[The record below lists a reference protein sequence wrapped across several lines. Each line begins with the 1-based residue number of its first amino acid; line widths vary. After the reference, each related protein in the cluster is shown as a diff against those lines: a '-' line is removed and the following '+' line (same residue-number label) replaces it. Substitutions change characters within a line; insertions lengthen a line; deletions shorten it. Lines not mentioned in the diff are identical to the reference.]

1 MEEKREG
8 FRNKKSIKI
17 VIILSIAL
25 IFLFSR
31 EEFRKKA
38 ANLISSFSKVEKT
51 LKVQKTI
58 PYDFESNS
66 VKVYG
71 DTIVNWDGEKIFA
84 VNTNGEEIWRK
95 NVTFENPIV
104 LLGENYIY
112 MCEGTTGDLYY
123 LDFEG
128 RLLHRY
134 EAKDVI
140 TGIMES
146 GQNLILLFNGAE
158 KEKVNIIDGSGKL
171 AANTLIEGERV
182 TSCCVNEEGSTFS
195 TATMKLDG
203 DEITS
208 KLILY
213 KISGQ
218 KIDSLIF
225 KDQIIVFSK
234 FVSSDKL
241 VALTEKGLY
250 FIKDESILWQKDIN
264 CIKDIYIDTVENR
277 IYLLYGNTME
287 SISFNG
293 RTDKKISLADE
304 YNKIVK
310 FQDNILVVG
319 DENILGLNKGEEML
333 KYKSEE
339 EIEKVS
345 TNEKNIVMFTEEKA
359 KTMSMTNK
367 K

>member
-1 MEEKREG
+1 MKEKREG
-8 FRNKKSIKI
+8 YRNKKSIKI

-31 EEFRKKA
+31 EEFREKA
-38 ANLISSFSKVEKT
+38 ANLISSVGRVEKT
-51 LKVQKTI
+51 FKVEKTI
-58 PYDFESNS
+58 PYDFEGDS
-66 VKVYG
+66 VKAYG
-71 DTIVNWDGEKIFA
+71 DTIVNWDGEKILA
-84 VNTNGEEIWRK
+84 VNTNGEEMWRK

-104 LLGENYIY
+104 LLGGNYIY
-112 MCEGTTGDLYY
+112 MCESTTGDLYY

-134 EAKDVI
+134 EANDVI
-140 TGIMES
+140 TGIVES
-146 GQNLILLFNGAE
+146 GQNLILLFNGVENE
-158 KEKVNIIDGSGKL
+158 KINIIDGSGKL
-171 AANTLIEGERV
+171 TANTLIEGKRV

-195 TATMKLDG
+195 TATMGLDG

-208 KLILY
+208 ELILY
-213 KISGQ
+213 NISGQ
-218 KIDSLIF
+218 KIGSLIF
-225 KDQIIVFSK
+225 KDQIIIFSK
-234 FVSSDKL
+234 FVSSNKL

-250 FIKDESILWQKDIN
+250 FIKDESILWQKDIER
-264 CIKDIYIDTVENR
+264 IKDICIDTVEDR
-277 IYLLYGNTME
+277 IYLLYGDTME

-293 RTDKKISLADE
+293 KTDKKISLTDE
-304 YNKIVK
+304 YNKIVR

-319 DENILGLNKGEEML
+319 DENILGFNNGEEML

-339 EIEKVS
+339 EIKKVL
-345 TNEKNIVMFTEEKA
+345 TNEKNIVMFTEGKI